1 MNRPLFYRLSDTSD
15 PEERLEDAALWK
27 AMHDH
32 YGDGIRLLRDRETV
46 PEGGLM
52 FGRTRNA
59 ETEAA
64 YAAPSH
70 CPYWEDPAFIR
81 GISRD
86 FHLADLEE
94 AEALVA
100 ALHAAGKDAF
110 LKAMR
115 QKCMTTLVPRG
126 QRIHEAIG
134 DMVYS
139 FIDRPTC
146 LMVQEA
152 VPMRM
157 ERRFVI
163 MGRAIATQSAVAHH
177 LTPLAREA
185 LHALGA
191 PPEHWHFE
199 TPKSRVPFRDDA
211 ALEQMIDLASR
222 TAREMR
228 AEHMIIDVAM
238 VGGRA
243 ELIEFN
249 PCQPGHFGLYACDPN
264 RIAAGSQAMMSDGLR
279 QEIGPDGARPTDADP
294 VPALPARAPDEDW
307 LDLGETI

>member
-1 MNRPLFYRLSDTSD
+1 MRALFYRLSDSTD

-32 YGDGIRLLRDRETV
+32 YGAAISLLRDREAV
-46 PEGGLM
+46 PDGGLM
-52 FGRTRNA
+52 FGRTRHFES
-59 ETEAA
+59 ETA
-64 YAAPSH
+64 YAAASR
-70 CPYWEDPAFIR
+70 CPYWEDPAFLA

-86 FHLADLEE
+86 FLLADLEA
-94 AEALVA
+94 AEAGVA

-115 QKCMTTLVPRG
+115 QKCLAQLVPRG
-126 QRIHEAIG
+126 QRVHEAIG

-139 FIDRPTC
+139 FIDMPVC

-157 ERRFVI
+157 ERRFVV
-163 MGRAIATQSAVAHH
+163 MGREIVTHSAVAHH
-177 LTPLAREA
+177 LTPLARAE

-199 TPKSRVPFRDDA
+199 TPKSRLPFRDDA
-211 ALEQMIDLASR
+211 ALERMVDLARR
-222 TAREMR
+222 TAASMR
-228 AEHMIIDVAM
+228 GAHMIIDVAM
-238 VGGRA
+238 VGDRP

-249 PCQPGHFGLYACDPN
+249 PCQPGHFGLYACDPR
-264 RIAAGSQAMMSDGLR
+264 RIAEGSAAMIR
-279 QEIGPDGARPTDADP
+279 PAPQVGPDPEAERSSMSLAEAEGA
-294 VPALPARAPDEDW
+294 W
-307 LDLGETI
+307 QDLAGPI